1 MNDIILCRTR
11 CDEEIWIMSDN
22 NKRTSFIE
30 FGDAV
35 PVAQPNNSVFGN
47 ETGLQVRPDS
57 VAKQDANGNWVN
69 AIGLQSTEAHRH
81 VAKVWQDK
89 CISLDNAYSVIKQEA
104 TTKYDLTL
112 PENQVRL
119 VEPFKLVNGTQIN
132 ESGLEALRFLT
143 GNVNKPAVPGKPVEF
158 QLEHGY
164 TGDLVRYINDGLNR
178 RSVEYRAGKEFRLR
192 MRKNDDGADIVRA
205 IVSDRYGVIDNDE
218 ALGMVIDA
226 LPSLQDALASHWWN
240 DGDSVIGNILLPD
253 HMKSEPDSDYGVGIS
268 FRNSEIRKSAFTIS
282 PFLFRAICLNGMIW
296 GRRNSAIGVNKRH
309 MGVIDKET
317 LKADVA
323 HAIGVALT
331 EGNDLLTLMGYSK
344 QVKVKNVTQTI
355 ALLARDHKMTVEQ
368 GKAWHKG
375 YMETLQEPNGDVAE
389 DTAFGIVNGLTRS
402 AQGYTGHMREHMETT
417 ASIILAPAIDA
428 SLDAIR
434 KRWNTE
440 SNKASTLDA
449 RTVEQY
455 VYIG

>member
-1 MNDIILCRTR
+1 
-11 CDEEIWIMSDN
+11 MSDN
-22 NKRTSFIE
+22 NNRASFIE

-57 VAKQDANGNWVN
+57 VAKQDTNGNWVN
-69 AIGLQSTEAHRH
+69 AIGLASTEAHRH

-89 CISLDNAYSVIKQEA
+89 CISLDDAYTVIKQEA
-104 TTKYDLTL
+104 TTKFDLTV
-112 PENQVRL
+112 PEEQVRL
-119 VEPFKLVNGTQIN
+119 VEPFKLVNGTPIN
-132 ESGLEALRFLT
+132 ESGLEALRLLT
-143 GNVNKPAVPGKPVEF
+143 GNVNNPAVPGKTVEF

-178 RSVEYRAGKEFRLR
+178 RSADYRAGKEFRLR
-192 MRKNDDGADIVRA
+192 CRKTDDGSDIVRA

-253 HMKSEPDSDYGVGIS
+253 HMKSQPDSDYGVGIS
-268 FRNSEIRKSAFTIS
+268 FRNSEIRKSAFTIA

-296 GRRNSAIGVNKRH
+296 GRRTSAIGVNKKH
-309 MGVIDKET
+309 LGIINKDD
-317 LKADVA
+317 LKQSVA

-331 EGNDLLTLMGYSK
+331 EGNDMLTLMGYSK
-344 QVKVKNVTQTI
+344 QVTVKNVEQTI
-355 ALLARDHKMTVEQ
+355 ALFARDHKMTVEQ

-375 YMETLQEPNGDVAE
+375 YLETLQEPNGEVSDR
-389 DTAFGIVNGLTRS
+389 TAFGIVNGLTRS

-428 SLDAIR
+428 TLDAIR